1 MILVFN
7 ADRAKTMNNENLEQ
21 ADNGIESISQCATD
35 RRELRIELP
44 LEVVTRLS
52 QRAASEGVSL
62 EQLVAQVI
70 ARLAK

>member
-1 MILVFN
+1 M
-7 ADRAKTMNNENLEQ
+7 KQEGGELE
-21 ADNGIESISQCATD
+21 EMSQCATD
-35 RRELRIELP
+35 RHELRIELP

-52 QRAASEGVSL
+52 LRAAAEGVSL

>member
-1 MILVFN
+1 
-7 ADRAKTMNNENLEQ
+7 MNNAILKQEGGELE
-21 ADNGIESISQCATD
+21 EMSQCATD
-35 RRELRIELP
+35 RHELRIELP

-52 QRAASEGVSL
+52 LRAAAEGVSL